1 MTAFERLRTACGI
14 IRDLEHT
21 AAVLD
26 WDQQTF
32 MPVNAEPDR
41 VCQLTSLAGVIH
53 EKKTSPDFASALEA
67 AEKEC
72 RDLPPESVEAC
83 LIRKLRREFE
93 KQSRIPAA
101 LVTSLAESSA
111 LAHGAWAQ
119 AREQSKFGLFAPHLE
134 RLLELRRQYAELFA
148 PYENIYDPLLD
159 DFEEGYTARQLDAL
173 FAELRKKLVPLF
185 RRIIAAQP
193 GAECPAGIY
202 PEKEQLAFTGEI
214 IRALGYDLTRGR
226 QDQSAHPF
234 TTGFGLNDVRITTRV
249 FPEMPLSALLSSIHE
264 CGHALYEQGIS
275 RELDRTP
282 LADGASYGFHESQSR
297 LWENLVGRS
306 RAFWEYCF
314 PVFRRYFPDQLENAT
329 PEQIWRAVNHVEAT
343 LIRTES
349 DEVTYNLHIMLR
361 YEMEKELLA
370 GTLAVKDAPAA
381 WNAKSRELL
390 GVEPENDAEGILQD
404 IHWSMGEFG
413 YFPTYALGNLL
424 AAQTWCAAE
433 AQVAG
438 LEREIAKGNFRPLLG
453 FLREHVHVYGAK
465 FTPADTLEKALG
477 TREIDP
483 DCFLKLLERK
493 YAQICGF
500 RCSD

>member
-1 MTAFERLRTACGI
+1 MTAYGRLREACGI

-21 AAVLD
+21 AALLD

-41 VCQLTSLAGVIH
+41 VAQLTTIAGIIH
-53 EKKTSPDFASALEA
+53 EKQTAPDFAELLVQ
-67 AEKEC
+67 AESEC
-72 RDLPPESVEAC
+72 RNSPADSIEAC
-83 LIRKLRREFE
+83 LIRRLRRDFE
-93 KQSRIPAA
+93 KQSKVPVK
-101 LVTSLAESSA
+101 LVKQLAEASA
-111 LAHGAWAQ
+111 QAHGAWAR
-119 AREQSKFGLFAPHLE
+119 AREASNYSEFAPHLE
-134 RLLELRRQYAELFA
+134 RLLDLRRQYAGLFG

-159 DFEEGYTARQLDAL
+159 NFEEGYTAKRLDDL
-173 FAELRKKLVPLF
+173 FAVLRQKLIPLF
-185 RRIIAAQP
+185 RKIIASQP
-193 GAECPAGIY
+193 EAECPKAVYG
-202 PEKEQLAFTGEI
+202 EKEQLAFTDEVLH
-214 IRALGYDLTRGR
+214 ALGYDFTRGR

-234 TTGFGLNDVRITTRV
+234 TTGFGLNDVRITTRI

-282 LADGASYGFHESQSR
+282 LADGASFGFHESQSR

-314 PVFRRYFPDQLENAT
+314 PVFRKYFPEQLRNAD
-329 PEQIWRAVNHVEAT
+329 PELIWRAVNHVEAT

-361 YEMEKELLA
+361 YEMEKELLS
-370 GTLAVKDAPAA
+370 GTLSVNEAPDA
-381 WNAKSRELL
+381 WNAKSKELL
-390 GVEPENDAEGILQD
+390 GIEPANDTEGILQD

-433 AQVAG
+433 QHIAG
-438 LEREIAKGNFRPLLG
+438 LDQEIARGNFKPLLD
-453 FLREHVHVYGAK
+453 FLRSHIQVYGAR
-465 FTPADTLEKALG
+465 FTPAETLRRSLG
-477 TREIDP
+477 ADEIFP
-483 DCFLKLLERK
+483 DCFIQLLERK
-493 YAQICGF
+493 YSQICGF
-500 RCSD
+500 

>member
-1 MTAFERLRTACGI
+1 MTAFERLRESCGV

-21 AAVLD
+21 AALLD

-41 VCQLTSLAGVIH
+41 VCQLTTIAGIIH
-53 EKKTSPDFASALEA
+53 EKMTSPEFAGQLEQ

-72 RDLPPESVEAC
+72 SAFPPDSVESC
-83 LIRKLRREFE
+83 LIRRLRRDFE
-93 KQSRIPAA
+93 KQAKVPAA
-101 LVTSLAESSA
+101 LVKQLAETSA
-111 LAHGAWAQ
+111 RAHGAWVQ
-119 AREQSKFGLFAPHLE
+119 AREKSQFSLFAPHLE
-134 RLLELRRQYAELFA
+134 RLLELRRQYAQLFA
-148 PYENIYDPLLD
+148 PYDNIYDPLLD
-159 DFEEGYTARQLDAL
+159 NFEEGFTAAQLDAL

-185 RRIIAAQP
+185 RKIIASQP
-193 GAECPAGIY
+193 EAECPMGIY
-202 PEKEQLAFTGEI
+202 GEKEQLAFTDEI
-214 IRALGYDLTRGR
+214 LHALGYDFTRGR

-234 TTGFGLNDVRITTRV
+234 TTGFGLNDVRITTRI

-282 LADGASYGFHESQSR
+282 LADGASFAFHESQSR

-314 PVFRRYFPDQLENAT
+314 PIFRRYFPEQLAHSD
-329 PEQIWRAVNHVEAT
+329 PDQIWRAVNHVEAS

-361 YEMEKELLA
+361 YEIEKELLS
-370 GTLAVKDAPAA
+370 GSLAVSDAPAA
-381 WNAKSRELL
+381 WNAKSLELL
-390 GVEPENDAEGILQD
+390 GVEPANDAEGILQD

-433 AQVAG
+433 AAIPS
-438 LEREIAKGNFRPLLG
+438 LDSEIAKGNFQPLLT
-453 FLREHVHVYGAK
+453 FLRERIHVLGAK
-465 FTPADTLEKALG
+465 FPPAQTMEKVFG
-477 TREIDP
+477 SRKIDP
-483 DCFLKLLERK
+483 DCFLSLLERK

-500 RCSD
+500 R